1 LSGNNLLDLLIAQ
14 AKLSKKP
21 TDKQQ
26 KIVES
31 AIKLFA
37 EKGYANTSTNEI
49 AKAAGVAE
57 GTIFRHYG
65 TKDNLLLS
73 LILPFLK
80 DSIPTMAEEVF
91 NEIMTESVIC
101 FEDFL
106 RALIKNRLHFLNENK
121 EIFRIFIKEF
131 FYNEALRNEFLP
143 FFSENITSRIIEV
156 IDRYKE
162 RGELMDLPSSTIQR
176 MFFTFVGGY
185 FVSRFVLLPDH
196 IVQDEEAEIENVIR
210 FVMDGIRNQKH
221 EYENGF
227 TSSGRMLK
235 K

>member
-1 LSGNNLLDLLIAQ
+1 MDSLIAQ
-14 AKLSKKP
+14 AKLSKKH

-91 NEIMTESVIC
+91 NEIMTENVIC

-121 EIFRIFIKEF
+121 EIFQIFIKEL
-131 FYNEALRNEFLP
+131 FYNEAFKNEFLP

-156 IDRYKE
+156 IDRYKAT
-162 RGELMDLPSSTIQR
+162 RGINGSSKQYDSTNVVHLCRGLLRIPFCITI
-176 MFFTFVGGY
+176 
-185 FVSRFVLLPDH
+185 
-196 IVQDEEAEIENVIR
+196 
-210 FVMDGIRNQKH
+210 
-221 EYENGF
+221 
-227 TSSGRMLK
+227 
-235 K
+235 